1 MDAFDLLVVPR
12 VDKQNPNGTHGFI
25 KTATQ
30 ERKKRKQNKTKQNKT
45 KQTNKQVMWYCKVF
59 SCKP

>member
-25 KTATQ
+25 NTATQ
-30 ERKKRKQNKTKQNKT
+30 EKKKKKE
-45 KQTNKQVMWYCKVF
+45 
-59 SCKP
+59 SCDTVRCFHVSPKHIVGIQIRCNT